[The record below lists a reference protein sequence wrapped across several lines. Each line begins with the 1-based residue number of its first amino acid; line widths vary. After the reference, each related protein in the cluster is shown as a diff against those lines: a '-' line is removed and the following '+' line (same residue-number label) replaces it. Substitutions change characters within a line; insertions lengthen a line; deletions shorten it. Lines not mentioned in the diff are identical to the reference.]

1 MRYVISLALV
11 MAALWLGLSGLFKPV
26 ILALGAV
33 SIALAAWL
41 SWRMDVIGV
50 EHNPGL
56 FSWRLPVYWAWLV
69 WQIVLSNIDVAR
81 AVFNPGGHIR
91 QRVIRVPA
99 RQSRELTRVTYANSI
114 TLTPGTVSLR
124 LEGNE
129 IVVHALTQ
137 ASANG
142 VLSGE
147 MGDRVCWLEGQSR

>member
-26 ILALGAV
+26 ILALGVV

-56 FSWRLPVYWAWLV
+56 FSWRLPIYWAWLV
-69 WQIVLSNIDVAR
+69 WQIVLSNVDVGR
-81 AVFNPGGHIR
+81 AVFDPRGRIR
-91 QRVIRVPA
+91 QRLVRVPA

-129 IVVHALTQ
+129 ILVHALTE
-137 ASANG
+137 ASAQG

-147 MGDRVCWLEGQSR
+147 MGDRVCWLEGRSQ

>member
-26 ILALGAV
+26 ILALGVV

-56 FSWRLPVYWAWLV
+56 FSWRLPFYWAWLV
-69 WQIVLSNIDVAR
+69 WQIVLSNIDVAK
-81 AVFNPGGHIR
+81 AVFNPGRIR

-129 IVVHALTQ
+129 VVVHALTE
-137 ASANG
+137 AGAEG

-147 MGDRVCWLEGQSR
+147 MGERVCWLEGRES

>member
-11 MAALWLGLSGLFKPV
+11 MAALWLGLSGMFKPV
-26 ILALGAV
+26 ILALGAL

-69 WQIVLSNIDVAR
+69 WQIVLANIDVAR
-81 AVFNPGGHIR
+81 AIFDPGRIH
-91 QRVIRVPA
+91 QRILRVPA
-99 RQSRELTRVTYANSI
+99 RQGRELTRVTYANSI

-129 IVVHALTQ
+129 VLVHALTE
-137 ASANG
+137 ASAEG

-147 MGDRVCWLEGQSR
+147 MGERACWLEGPSK

>member
-26 ILALGAV
+26 ILGLGV
-33 SIALAAWL
+33 LSIALAAWL

-50 EHNPGL
+50 EHNLGL
-56 FSWRLPVYWAWLV
+56 FTWRLPAYWAWLV
-69 WQIVLSNIDVAR
+69 WQIVLANIDVAK
-81 AVFNPGGHIR
+81 AVLDPRRVR
-91 QRVIRVPA
+91 QRVVQVPA

-129 IVVHALTQ
+129 IVVHALTE
-137 ASANG
+137 AGAEG

-147 MGDRVCWLEGQSR
+147 MGERVCWLEGKDS